1 MDGALNQEQTSIM
14 YVLAATMIISLLC
27 FAISLVMSMPPN
39 ARHGD

>member
-1 MDGALNQEQTSIM
+1 MVGALNDVQTDIM

-27 FAISLVMSMPPN
+27 FAISLAMSMPPN